1 MPEPGS
7 AAAHVEG
14 IAYAVGG
21 IAALLGLASLLM
33 PAARRLAVPYTVLIA
48 LFGAA
53 VGALLAILPELG
65 GAAARTAAL
74 LHETEMPSEALLYLF
89 LPPLLFA
96 AGLSIDLGRLMDDI
110 WPVLVLAVVAVIA
123 CCLAVGFSL
132 APFMSADGVS
142 LIGGVEAE
150 ELLLLALLLG
160 AVVAPT
166 DTAAIL
172 SIFRDI
178 GAPRRLSTIVEGE
191 SLFNDAAAIA
201 LVVVLIAALA
211 GNTSGGIGGA
221 GLELV
226 TQLGGGI
233 LFGIATGRLT
243 AFVVQAS
250 RGFVVAETTLT
261 VMLAYLTFAVAQ
273 MLLGVSGIIA
283 VVAAAI
289 TFGGRAR
296 TRLTPGSWDAL
307 KALWGQLDFWATT
320 LIFVFA
326 AMAAPAVLGTLRWSD
341 LAALGAVYV
350 AALGARVI
358 IVFGVFPLLVRLK
371 LSGPVSRSYQAVLAW
386 GGVRGALTVV
396 LALFVT
402 DSAAVVA
409 TGEENARLILVLA
422 FGYVLL
428 TLFVNAPTLR
438 LLMRALR
445 LNKLDRRERMV
456 RDRVMTLS
464 RARVEEAVG
473 DVARELGLERPAQE
487 ARPPAPDRLS
497 PADLVQV
504 ALIGLANR
512 ETELVIDG
520 LERGVIDRRIA
531 ETMLAQTATLSD
543 ATRTRGQEGYAEASA
558 QNHLPT
564 RGFRFALWLHHRFGA
579 AGPIAREIAQRYELM
594 LMKARLAGQLKA
606 FAAAELPQVVGQ
618 AATETVL
625 GLLERRAK
633 AMTATVA
640 AIEKQYPAYARSVR
654 ALLVERLAL
663 SLEEAEY
670 AVQRGQGLISEEIY
684 EDLEA
689 DRLARVKAV
698 RTRPVLD
705 LGLEITRMVSRV
717 PLFAGLPESGVAAV
731 AELLQPVLFVQ
742 GDRIIRNGA
751 AGEAMY
757 FIVSGEVDVV
767 AARGTVRLNPGA
779 FFGEVA
785 LLTKQP
791 RNADV
796 VAASYCELLML
807 KKRDLDAL
815 MSAQPLLRAE
825 IDARA
830 AARAR
835 DAES

>member
-7 AAAHVEG
+7 SAAHVEG

-21 IAALLGLASLLM
+21 VAALLGLASLLM
-33 PAARRLAVPYTVLIA
+33 PAARRLSVPYTVLIA
-48 LFGAA
+48 IFGAA

-65 GAAARTAAL
+65 GAAARTAAVL
-74 LHETEMPSEALLYLF
+74 LETEMPSEALLYLF

-96 AGLSIDLGRLMDDI
+96 AGLSIHVGRLMDDI
-110 WPVLVLAVVAVIA
+110 WPVLLLAIVAVIA
-123 CCLAVGFSL
+123 CCLAVGFTL
-132 APFMSADGVS
+132 APYMAADGVS

-211 GNTSGGIGGA
+211 GNTSGGVAGA
-221 GLELV
+221 GFELV
-226 TQLGGGI
+226 KQLGGGI
-233 LFGIATGRLT
+233 AFGILTGRLT

-261 VMLAYLTFAVAQ
+261 VMLAYLTFAVAE
-273 MLLGVSGIIA
+273 LLLAVSGIIA
-283 VVAAAI
+283 VVAAAV
-289 TFGGRAR
+289 TFAGRAR
-296 TRLTPGSWDAL
+296 TRLTPGSWEAL
-307 KALWGQLDFWATT
+307 KALWSQLDFWATT

-341 LAALGAVYV
+341 LAALGALYV

-358 IVFGVFPLLVRLK
+358 IVFGMFPLLVRLK
-371 LSGPVSRSYQAVLAW
+371 LSGPVSRSYRAVLAW

-402 DSAAVVA
+402 DNAAVLE

-428 TLFVNAPTLR
+428 TLFVNATTLR
-438 LLMRALR
+438 FLMSVLR
-445 LNKLDRRERMV
+445 LDKLDRRERMV
-456 RDRVMTLS
+456 RDRVMALS
-464 RARVEEAVG
+464 RARVEER
-473 DVARELGLERPAQE
+473 VAELAQELGLERPPREIAP
-487 ARPPAPDRLS
+487 AAPDSLG
-497 PADLVQV
+497 PGDLEQV

-512 ETELVIDG
+512 ETELVMRG
-520 LERGVIDRRIA
+520 LERGIIDQRLA
-531 ETMLAQTATLSD
+531 ETMLEQTGRLAD
-543 ATRTRGQEGYAEASA
+543 AARTRGRDGYAEAA
-558 QNHLPT
+558 ARNHLPT
-564 RGFRFALWLHHRFGA
+564 RGFRLALWLYHRFGWP
-579 AGPIAREIAQRYELM
+579 GRIAREIAERYELM
-594 LMKARLAGQLKA
+594 LMKARLAMQLKS
-606 FAAAELPQVVGQ
+606 FAAAELPQVVGA
-618 AATETVL
+618 AATASVL
-625 GLLERRAK
+625 ELLERRRKSMA
-633 AMTATVA
+633 ATVA
-640 AIEKQYPAYARSVR
+640 AIEKQYPDYARSVR

-670 AVQRGQGLISEEIY
+670 AVQREQALISEEIY

-689 DRLARVKAV
+689 DRLRRAGSV
-698 RTRPVLD
+698 RTRPRLD
-705 LGLEITRMVSRV
+705 LGLEITGMVARV
-717 PLFAGLPESGVAAV
+717 PLFAGLPQSAV
-731 AELLQPVLFVQ
+731 ADVARLLRPKLVVQ
-742 GDRIIRNGA
+742 GETIIRSGSP
-751 AGEAMY
+751 GHEMY
-757 FIVSGEVDVV
+757 FIVSGEVDVMTP
-767 AARGTVRLNPGA
+767 RGTVRLNAGA

-785 LLTKQP
+785 LLTRKA

-796 VAASYCELLML
+796 VAASYCELLVL

-815 MSAQPLLRAE
+815 MGAQPQLKTE
-825 IDARA
+825 IEARA
-830 AARAR
+830 ALRAR
-835 DAES
+835 EAEG